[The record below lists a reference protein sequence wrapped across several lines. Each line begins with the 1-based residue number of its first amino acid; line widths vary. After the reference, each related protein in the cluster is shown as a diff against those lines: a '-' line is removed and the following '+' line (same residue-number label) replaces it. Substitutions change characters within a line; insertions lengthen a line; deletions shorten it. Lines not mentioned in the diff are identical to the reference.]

1 MILLFDLKEPMTEK
15 APGLFETPDA
25 ELLVNPFWVYLPLL
39 EGVVGL
45 EDRSVWAIRDHVRDI
60 EKSKTGPVSPGHP
73 ETEYR
78 LIHDIAR
85 HAIHVTETL
94 DVLAGNLDHTLR
106 QHTNYTATRANDARS
121 AADEDIHAR
130 LEVLHSYITSMR
142 HRSLANEKRLQN
154 EIQLAF
160 NNVAQS
166 NAAIS
171 VQIGD
176 AALSDSTAMKTV
188 AYVTLAFLPPTFI
201 SSIFSM
207 SFFHYDDGSGWN
219 VSGKIW
225 IYFVVAVPLAV
236 VTVYLW
242 NYWHQTVVDPQRRG
256 QLRTRTQVV
265 KEVV

>member
-1 MILLFDLKEPMTEK
+1 MILLFDLEEPMAELI
-15 APGLFETPDA
+15 PSLFESPDE

-45 EDRSVWAIRDHVRDI
+45 EDTSVWSIRDHVRAI
-60 EKSKTGPVSPGHP
+60 EKTGTVPTGRP
-73 ETEYR
+73 EPEYR

-94 DVLAGNLDHTLR
+94 DVLAGNLDHALR
-106 QHTNYTATRANDARS
+106 QHTNYTTTRPNDARS

-142 HRSLANEKRLQN
+142 HRSLSNEKRLQN

-207 SFFHYDDGSGWN
+207 SFFHYDDNSGWN

-225 IYFVVAVPLAV
+225 IYFVVAVPIAF

-242 NYWHQTVVDPQRRG
+242 DYWHRAFVDPQRRS
-256 QLRTRTQVV
+256 QLRPRVV
-265 KEVV
+265 KEDV